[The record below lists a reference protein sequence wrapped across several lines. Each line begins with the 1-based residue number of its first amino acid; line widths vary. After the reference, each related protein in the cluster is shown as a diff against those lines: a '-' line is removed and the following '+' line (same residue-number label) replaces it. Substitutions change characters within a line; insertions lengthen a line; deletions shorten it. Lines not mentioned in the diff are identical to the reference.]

1 MKRITREMMS
11 VFKIKKIGYDFMG
24 YTFKRE
30 NDLTFHHLIIPFKEC
45 KKCGLGDGCLFWN
58 GAILNQSTS
67 HDYLHVIERVDPEI
81 FYQISSEMI
90 DENNLRKIE
99 LANLK
104 KIRELLLYFER
115 EHDRDRNSKGAL
127 LIKEEFLSN
136 RIEL

>member
-1 MKRITREMMS
+1 MKRITRE
-11 VFKIKKIGYDFMG
+11 KINYSKYIDDFMNYMG
-24 YTFKRE
+24 ARKMKNFLEKKY
-30 NDLTFHHLIIPFKEC
+30 LFKEC

-90 DENNLRKIE
+90 DENHLRKIE

-104 KIRELLLYFER
+104 KIRELLLYFEK
-115 EHDRDRNSKGAL
+115 EHDRDRNSKGVL